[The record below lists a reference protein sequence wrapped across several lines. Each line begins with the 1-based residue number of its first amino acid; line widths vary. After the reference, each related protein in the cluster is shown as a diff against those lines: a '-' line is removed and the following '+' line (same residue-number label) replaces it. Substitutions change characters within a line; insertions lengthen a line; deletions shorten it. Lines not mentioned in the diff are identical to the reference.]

1 MSGTI
6 EIVNMGQADEILG
19 DGLALLRT
27 GRRLSPRTKPHAHGF
42 HQVTLFLTSPGLF
55 EWRFGEGLVEVERP
69 CPGDVA
75 VSPAFVATSVRWE
88 RPFEAVSIRLAT
100 DRLARIAERAGFEPG
115 ISLRPAGMRRDPFLR
130 EIAQK
135 LGGAPQGPTLGRE
148 LLADALGTALALHL
162 LREYQAPAVS
172 ATQGPAGL
180 AAAALARVRAHV
192 EGNLADNLSVERLA
206 SLAGL
211 GPFDF
216 IRRFRAS
223 TGTTPH
229 QYVLKRRVEAAW
241 ASILAGGEIVDAA
254 VAAGFASQSHLH
266 GHCRRLL
273 GVTPGDLAREART
286 LNGPPPP

>member
-6 EIVNMGQADEILG
+6 ETVAMGREDEALG
-19 DGLALLRT
+19 DGLALLRM
-27 GRRLSPRTKPHAHGF
+27 RERFRAPTKPHAHGF

-75 VSPAFVATSVRWE
+75 VSPAFMATSARWE

-100 DRLARIAERAGFEPG
+100 DRLARIAEQAGFDPG
-115 ISLRPAGMRRDPFLR
+115 TSLRPVGVRRDPFLR
-130 EIAQK
+130 EIAQN
-135 LGGAPQGPTLGRE
+135 LAGASQGPTLGRD
-148 LLADALGTALALHL
+148 LMADALGTALALHL
-162 LREYQAPAVS
+162 LREYHAPAVS
-172 ATQGPAGL
+172 LAQGQAGL
-180 AAAALARVRAHV
+180 AAAALARVRSYV

-206 SLAGL
+206 NLAEV

-229 QYVLKRRVEAAW
+229 QYVLQRRVEAAR
-241 ASILAGGEIVDAA
+241 ASILAGGKIADAA
-254 VAAGFASQSHLH
+254 MAAGFASQSHLH

-273 GVTPGDLAREART
+273 GVTPGDLAREAQALSER
-286 LNGPPPP
+286 PPR